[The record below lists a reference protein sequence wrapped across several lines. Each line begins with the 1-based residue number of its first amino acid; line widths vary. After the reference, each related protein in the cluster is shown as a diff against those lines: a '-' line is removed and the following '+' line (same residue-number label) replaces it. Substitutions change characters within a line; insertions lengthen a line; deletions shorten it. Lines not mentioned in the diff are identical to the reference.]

1 MKVGDLVKLNW
12 TDDKDLPPLG
22 ILVRYEAR
30 TVRRKDKEVL
40 KEGWVVLWT
49 FLPENIQMEMF
60 TEESKLE
67 AI

>member
-1 MKVGDLVKLNW
+1 MKVGDLVKLHW
-12 TDDKDLPPLG
+12 TDDKNLPELG
-22 ILVRYEAR
+22 ILVRYEVR

-60 TEESKLE
+60 TEESKME
-67 AI
+67 VI